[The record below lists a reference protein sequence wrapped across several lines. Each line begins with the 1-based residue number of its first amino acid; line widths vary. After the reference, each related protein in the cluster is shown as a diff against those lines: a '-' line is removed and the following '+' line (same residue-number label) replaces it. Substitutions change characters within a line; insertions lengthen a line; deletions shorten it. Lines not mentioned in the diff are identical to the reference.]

1 MNFNNLFNEIKKFEV
16 PTYIYGSGS
25 YGKNLYKILKRN
37 DIHINGYVVTSK
49 TDEKIDDIPIYNISE
64 IAEKKQKSLLV
75 LALNGKNTE
84 QVIAHLK
91 ETNYD
96 MSYVI
101 DGGKYIMGDGER
113 RGTHNGSIEITT
125 IMGCKVNC
133 KFCPQNLLLN
143 EYYKNNKNRT
153 TVMSV
158 ETFKK
163 AMDYFPSDYDISF
176 GGMSEP
182 FLNPD
187 FVEMLKIACAQNR
200 RVSLYTTLVGIKK
213 EQVDEILSLPLS
225 FVVVHVADTKGFAHI
240 DTTEV
245 YYEILEKFVRA
256 KKADGSYF
264 VNTCNS
270 QTEPDKRAANICKDR
285 FEILTEMTDRAG
297 NLEDETLI
305 STKIATGKIVCGN
318 LGANMDNNILLPDGS
333 IVLCCMD
340 FGLKHILGNM
350 FENTYEEIMNG
361 TEMQRIRTGMNG
373 DTSIDILCRSCSYA
387 RKAL

>member
-270 QTEPDKRAANICKDR
+270 QTEPDKRVANICKDR

-318 LGANMDNNILLPDGS
+318 LGVNMDNNILLPDGS